1 MAGIR
6 STWLQGGGSR
16 AEPWLLAGLAALVGM
31 ASAAVAVVL
40 RSGVHQL
47 FEALDSVRRTGFG
60 WMLPAVGALLG
71 VWIIRLLFREPG
83 GHGVPAVLE
92 AVSRRGGSMRARS
105 IVSRLLGSLVNV
117 SSGGS
122 AGLEG
127 PIAFS
132 AAAVGSTV
140 ARAAGLAERQRIL
153 LLACGVAGG
162 IGAIFNAPLTGVIFA
177 TEVVLAEWSLATV
190 IPVVVAGTVATQIG
204 RVVLGAEGAFAA
216 GNYEWGAGD
225 LGLASILGI
234 ACGLLSVGLVTA
246 IFRCE
251 ALASRLKQKG
261 FLARTGVVAALAG
274 LGVGLI
280 GLWNPQAIGEGYA
293 VVDRALGGEMQSGFL
308 LLLALLAAKFL
319 ATVLT
324 LGSNA
329 PGGIFAPSLVL
340 GAILGG
346 AFGSLLH
353 VIAPDAG
360 LAEPAFFALLA
371 MAGLVAGTMQAPFTG
386 MFLALESTG
395 GWAQTL
401 PLMLVAVLSALVSR
415 TLLRHSFYTWEL
427 AESGR
432 LLRPGTDKRILADL
446 AAVEMLDDESRT
458 IEVGKNLEDLAQLL
472 PQTRRNHFAVIDAEG
487 RFQGMLDLSSL
498 RGVIFDPLL
507 RQITPVETAMDSTVP
522 RIRHDDS
529 LLQAMDV
536 FHSTRAWVLPVV
548 DADGFFLGTLS
559 KSTLFDNYR
568 RELIVQTAARAE

>member
-1 MAGIR
+1 MRPA
-6 STWLQGGGSR
+6 LFHGGASR
-16 AEPWLLAGLAALVGM
+16 AEPWLLAGLAAVVGM
-31 ASAAVAVVL
+31 ASAAVAVLL
-40 RSGVHQL
+40 RSGVHHL
-47 FEALDSVRRTGFG
+47 FDALADLRAAQFG
-60 WMLPAVGALLG
+60 WVLPAIGALLG
-71 VWIIRLLFREPG
+71 VWVIRLLFREPG

-92 AVSRRGGSMRARS
+92 AVSRRGGSMRPRS
-105 IVSRLLGSLVNV
+105 IFSRLLGSLVNV
-117 SSGGS
+117 ASGGS

-132 AAAVGSTV
+132 AAAVGSTL
-140 ARAAGLAERQRIL
+140 ARGAGLAERQRIL

-177 TEVVLAEWSLATV
+177 TEVVLAEWSLSTV
-190 IPVVVAGTVATQIG
+190 IPVVVAATMATQIG
-204 RVVLGAEGAFAA
+204 RVVLGAEGAFRA
-216 GNYEWGAGD
+216 GSFEWGAGD
-225 LGLASILGI
+225 LALSAPLGI

-246 IFRCE
+246 IFRTE
-251 ALASRLKQKG
+251 RIANALKERPL
-261 FLARTGVVAALAG
+261 FARAGVVAAVAG
-274 LGVGLI
+274 IGVGLI
-280 GLWNPQAIGEGYA
+280 GLWNPAAIGEGYE
-293 VVDRALGGEMQSGFL
+293 VVDRALSGKLGAGIGLLL
-308 LLLALLAAKFL
+308 LLLAKFV

-346 AFGSLLH
+346 GFGVALH
-353 VIAPDAG
+353 QLAPDAG
-360 LAEPAFFALLA
+360 WAEPGFFALLA

-432 LLRPGTDKRILADL
+432 LLRPGTDRRILADL
-446 AAVEMLDDESRT
+446 TAIEMLDDESRS
-458 IEVGKNLEDLAQLL
+458 IEVGKSLEDLAAIL
-472 PQTRRNHFAVIDAEG
+472 PSTRRNHFAVVDAAG
-487 RFQGMLDLSSL
+487 SFQGMLDLSSL

-507 RQITPVETAMDSTVP
+507 RRITPVETAMDSTVP

-529 LLQAMDV
+529 LLRAMDV
-536 FHSTRAWVLPVV
+536 FQDTRAWVLPVV
-548 DADGFFLGTLS
+548 DPDGRFLGTLS